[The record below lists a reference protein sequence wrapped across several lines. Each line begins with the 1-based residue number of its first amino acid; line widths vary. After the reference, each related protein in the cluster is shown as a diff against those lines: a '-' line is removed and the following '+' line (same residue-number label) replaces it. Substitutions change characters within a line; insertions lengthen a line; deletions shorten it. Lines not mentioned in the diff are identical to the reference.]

1 MTLMP
6 MLLMA
11 LWYHVCRHKWIL
23 LAIRNTYNGIK
34 FWLLKILFV
43 ALPSLMI
50 FFKTIIKLEF
60 IFFCDSLKIFW
71 SYPFRGNLLLIKL
84 SLAMF
89 TILQTRSLRIFIFCF
104 SIIHGLFY
112 FPISPHF
119 IPSFFSTKFSN
130 QCLLCIFHM
139 SWDTHFFS
147 SSILLWIDYLR
158 KSFMIFQVF
167 INSFMKKRSA

>member
-6 MLLMA
+6 MLLVPW
-11 LWYHVCRHKWIL
+11 WYHVCHHKWIL

-34 FWLLKILFV
+34 SDCLKLYLKIYHL
-43 ALPSLMI
+43 LW
-50 FFKTIIKLEF
+50 FFKKYNKIRF

-71 SYPFRGNLLLIKL
+71 PYPFRGNLLLMKP

-119 IPSFFSTKFSN
+119 IPPILSLLSFLINVYYASFICPEILIFSHVLF
-130 QCLLCIFHM
+130 LCG
-139 SWDTHFFS
+139 
-147 SSILLWIDYLR
+147 
-158 KSFMIFQVF
+158 
-167 INSFMKKRSA
+167 